1 MRDVATATHRLDA
14 IAQLG
19 VRIGVDDF
27 GEGHSSL
34 AYLSSLP
41 LDMLKIP
48 KTFVDQLGVPDANL
62 GLVRAIVEA
71 GGAAVAGAEAL
82 VRWQH
87 PERGVVAPAEFIG
100 AAEEAGLIDLLG
112 TWVLREAVRQA
123 ANGTTPASAAGS
135 CGCRSTCRSSS
146 SPTPRWSARWSWH
159 CAITA
164 CRRTCSC
171 WS

>member
-1 MRDVATATHRLDA
+1 MRHA
-14 IAQLG
+14 IA
-19 VRIGVDDF
+19 
-27 GEGHSSL
+27 
-34 AYLSSLP
+34 
-41 LDMLKIP
+41 
-48 KTFVDQLGVPDANL
+48 ANQFIL
-62 GLVRAIVEA
+62 RYQPIVEA

-135 CGCRSTCRSSS
+135 CGSRSTSRSSS
-146 SPTPRWSARWSWH
+146 WPTPRSSGRSSSPCARTASRPTSW
-159 CAITA
+159 
-164 CRRTCSC
+164 
-171 WS
+171 